1 MHQLNLGWT
10 LVGVVVIGLAVS
22 LTAWAART
30 AGLAIPPRP
39 AARAADAKT
48 PPDRPGWQLVWSDEF
63 DGANP
68 LPDPRKWVYEEGKVR
83 NNEAQYYTKARA
95 ENCRIERGMLVIEA
109 RKEPFTG
116 PRGRGDYTSAS
127 IETKGLGSWQY
138 GRLEM
143 RARLPQGRGVWPAF
157 WTLGDKGGWPACG
170 EIDIMEFVGHDPNKT
185 HGTLHWRAGGKHA
198 SKGGN
203 LAVSEPWED
212 FHVYAVEWSADRI
225 DFFYDDTKFNSIALA
240 QADDGGSNAFRQP
253 HYLKLNLALGGSW
266 GGKIDDAVLPQRFIV
281 DYVRVYQRAE
291 KP

>member
-1 MHQLNLGWT
+1 MHHLNPGWT
-10 LVGVVVIGLAVS
+10 LVGLVGIGLAVG
-22 LTAWAART
+22 LTAWAAG
-30 AGLAIPPRP
+30 AGGLAIPPRP
-39 AARAADAKT
+39 AASATGAKT
-48 PPDRPGWQLVWSDEF
+48 PADRPGWRLVWADEF
-63 DGANP
+63 DGSG
-68 LPDPRKWVYEEGKVR
+68 LPDPKEWTYEEGKVR

-95 ENCRIERGMLVIEA
+95 ENCRIERGMLILEA

-143 RARLPQGRGVWPAF
+143 RARLPQGLGVWPAF
-157 WTLGDKGGWPACG
+157 WTLGAKGGWPACG

-185 HGTLHWRAGGKHA
+185 HGTLHWRDGGKHA
-198 SKGGN
+198 SKGGH
-203 LAVSEPWED
+203 LAVSKPWEA

-240 QADDGGSNAFRQP
+240 QADDNGSNAFRQP

-266 GGKIDDAVLPQRFIV
+266 GGKIDDTVLPQRFIV
-281 DYVRVYQRAE
+281 DYVRVYQR
-291 KP
+291 KDVP